1 VPSLSLTIVHLSDCH
16 LFANT
21 EQCGNGAINP
31 YISLQSV
38 LAKIAVLQA
47 DLVIASGDISG
58 DESVHSYQHF
68 QQLWRESTIRA
79 PLMVLPGN
87 HDNECLLADVLSK
100 EYNWP
105 TSLSL
110 APHWQVHG
118 LNSKATGTQ
127 GSVSDQQLSTLAQQ
141 LKAHPDIYHLIAVH
155 HHPIACGGWMDAHS
169 WHNREGFMD
178 LVACHPQVKAVVYG
192 HIHHASEQMRQ
203 DCRFLSVPSTCWQW
217 ANQAEFACSGES
229 PGYRVLTLYPDGQLS
244 SQVER
249 I

>member
-1 VPSLSLTIVHLSDCH
+1 MSLTIAHLSDCH

-21 EQCGNGAINP
+21 AQCGHGAINP
-31 YISLQSV
+31 YVSLQSV
-38 LAKIAVLQA
+38 LANIALLQT

-58 DESVHSYQHF
+58 DESVQSYQHF
-68 QQLWRESTIRA
+68 QQLWRQSGIKA

-87 HDNECLLADVLSK
+87 HDNEQLLADVSS
-100 EYNWP
+100 NQHHWP

-110 APHWQVHG
+110 GPHWQVHG

-127 GSVSDQQLSTLAQQ
+127 GSVSEQQLNILARQ
-141 LKAHPDIYHLIAVH
+141 LKTQPDVYHLIAVH

-169 WHNREGFMD
+169 WNDRQHFVD
-178 LVACHPQVKAVVYG
+178 LVACHGQVKGVVYG
-192 HIHHASEQMRQ
+192 HIHHASEHQQ
-203 DCRFLSVPSTCWQW
+203 QHCRFLSVPSTCWQW
-217 ANQAEFACSGES
+217 ANQLEFACSDEL
-229 PGYRVLTLYPDGQLS
+229 PGYRVLTLHADGQLS

>member
-1 VPSLSLTIVHLSDCH
+1 MSLTIVHLSDCH

-21 EQCGNGAINP
+21 QQCGHGAINP

-38 LAKIAVLQA
+38 LHNIALLQA

-58 DESVHSYQHF
+58 DESVLSYQHF
-68 QQLWRESTIRA
+68 QQLWQQSGIGA

-87 HDNECLLADVLSK
+87 HDNEDLLADLPSNQH
-100 EYNWP
+100 NWP
-105 TSLSL
+105 SSLSL

-127 GSVSDQQLSTLAQQ
+127 GSVSEQQLSILAEQ
-141 LKAHPDIYHLIAVH
+141 LKARPEAYHLIAVH

-169 WHNREGFMD
+169 WIDRQRFVD
-178 LVACHPQVKAVVYG
+178 LVARHPQIKGVVYG
-192 HIHHASEQMRQ
+192 HIHHASEHLQQ
-203 DCRFLSVPSTCWQW
+203 HCRFLSVPSTCWQW
-217 ANQAEFACSGES
+217 ANQAEFGCSDEL
-229 PGYRVLTLYPDGQLS
+229 PGYRVLTLHPDGQLS